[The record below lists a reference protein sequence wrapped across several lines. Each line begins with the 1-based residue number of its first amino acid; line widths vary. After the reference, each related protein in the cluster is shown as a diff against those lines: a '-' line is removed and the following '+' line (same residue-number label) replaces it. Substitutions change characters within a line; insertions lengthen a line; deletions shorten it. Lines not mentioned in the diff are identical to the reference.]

1 MNTYL
6 FTETNPQHSQEL
18 LHAID
23 LLEATFNPVRLNEDE
38 DEIVV
43 GTQTWLILEPSGGDF
58 SFVERM
64 IEEYEGLVGRITVV
78 APQIPKLLVG
88 SCDQVSSWSALRR
101 RYFFV

>member
-1 MNTYL
+1 MNTYI
-6 FTETNPQHSQEL
+6 FTETNPQHSKEL
-18 LHAID
+18 LQAID

-38 DEIVV
+38 DELVV
-43 GTQTWLILEPSGGDF
+43 GTQTWLILEPSGADF

-78 APQIPKLLVG
+78 SPQIPRILVG
-88 SCDQVSSWSALRR
+88 SCDQVSNWDGLRR